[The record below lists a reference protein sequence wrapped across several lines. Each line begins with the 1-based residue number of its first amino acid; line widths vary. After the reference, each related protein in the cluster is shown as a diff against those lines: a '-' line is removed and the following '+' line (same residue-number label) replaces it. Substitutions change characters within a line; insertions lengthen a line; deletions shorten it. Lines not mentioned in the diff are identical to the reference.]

1 MAELEI
7 PELPGRPLLEERV
20 KNYPK
25 VQWLL
30 DKYADK
36 AYPIVDKHDI
46 EAVLTELLDDIDRW
60 KGAYH
65 IMKIN
70 LNNECDLHAAD
81 NERNDSRNKELEQ
94 IKFKYEFGKRFGQ
107 IYSFLFELDFWD
119 IAELIGEEFDKKI
132 SFKSKNG
139 CFVLNCKLVGND
151 EIYKIKELSKTD
163 YFVECGFDKIFSE
176 LEKLEK

>member
-46 EAVLTELLDDIDRW
+46 EAVLTELLDDMDRW
-60 KGAYH
+60 KGAYQT
-65 IMKIN
+65 MKIN
-70 LNNECDLHAAD
+70 FNNECDSHAAD
-81 NERNDSRNKELEQ
+81 NERNESR
-94 IKFKYEFGKRFGQ
+94 
-107 IYSFLFELDFWD
+107 
-119 IAELIGEEFDKKI
+119 
-132 SFKSKNG
+132 
-139 CFVLNCKLVGND
+139 
-151 EIYKIKELSKTD
+151 IKELTNKVWHPYKD
-163 YFVECGFDKIFSE
+163 CGDAPKVAEYQKDVFLCKVQMYTSDNDEPVGTPVYNVLLCDDGGIFYGYRKNDGDCYNKVIAWTE
-176 LEKLEK
+176 IIG

>member
-7 PELPGRPLLEERV
+7 SELPGRPLLEDRV

-60 KGAYH
+60 KGAYARSLGKMGH
-65 IMKIN
+65 LAY
-70 LNNECDLHAAD
+70 LNAQAKLAD
-81 NERNDSRNKELEQ
+81 KNERNENR
-94 IKFKYEFGKRFGQ
+94 
-107 IYSFLFELDFWD
+107 
-119 IAELIGEEFDKKI
+119 
-132 SFKSKNG
+132 
-139 CFVLNCKLVGND
+139 
-151 EIYKIKELSKTD
+151 IKELTNK
-163 YFVECGFDKIFSE
+163 
-176 LEKLEK
+176 